1 MTVADVPLPVPL
13 PVAGGAGEVL
23 VELLALL
30 ELPAP
35 ELLVALLELFDVPE
49 LLTGVLAVAAGV
61 PLVPLVP
68 LVPVVVVAGA
78 AVPAGVSLPPPHD
91 ASRPD
96 ARSVNR
102 ILFFS
107 NMQDN
112 LSCRV

>member
-1 MTVADVPLPVPL
+1 
-13 PVAGGAGEVL
+13 
-23 VELLALL
+23 VEGKVLLALL
-30 ELPAP
+30 ELLAPPVP
-35 ELLVALLELFDVPE
+35 ELLVALLVLPDVPV
-49 LLTGVLAVAAGV
+49 VLPGALAGAAGV
-61 PLVPLVP
+61 PEAPVAAVAGTV
-68 LVPVVVVAGA
+68 VPVDE
-78 AVPAGVSLPPPHD
+78 SLPPPHE